1 MREPSHILASEGNL
15 SYLTSLVSA
24 ESNKAT
30 SKPLSSAITKHQ
42 EFDQDKTL
50 KQGHWNW
57 KEVVKLAEEVSSS
70 HSWLSSSD
78 KIV

>member
-15 SYLTSLVSA
+15 SYLTSLVSG
-24 ESNKAT
+24 ESNKVT

-50 KQGHWNW
+50 KQGH
-57 KEVVKLAEEVSSS
+57 
-70 HSWLSSSD
+70 
-78 KIV
+78 